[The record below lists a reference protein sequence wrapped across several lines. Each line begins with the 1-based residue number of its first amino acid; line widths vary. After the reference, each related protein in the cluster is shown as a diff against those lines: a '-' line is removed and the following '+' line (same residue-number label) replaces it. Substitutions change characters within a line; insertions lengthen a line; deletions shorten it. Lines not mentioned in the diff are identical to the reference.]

1 MKPGKAA
8 HFHLLINVVASRI
21 PPPFS
26 KKQGR
31 CLGSQSAQTQG
42 SRGSWGWGWVK
53 WARRVLGRLRCSHPT
68 EQSRIF
74 PRDEGLKA
82 DGVEIAPVKGFG
94 GNFFFDPLQLDLCNL
109 SVHFI
114 QFPVTAVSQIGAQ
127 AAGGSFPPAPDS
139 QVLWL
144 PTQQPC
150 CPKCAILQPYS
161 SGNLI
166 VKGRRL
172 RGGGGGTSE
181 LQERQARGRNSQH
194 FGAVN
199 PVGSPSAGHQ
209 MSLLPRLSR
218 PDSAHLPTCLVSV
231 HVTIPLSACRTPR
244 ITGPSHQLA
253 LKP

>member
-1 MKPGKAA
+1 M
-8 HFHLLINVVASRI
+8 
-21 PPPFS
+21 
-26 KKQGR
+26 
-31 CLGSQSAQTQG
+31 
-42 SRGSWGWGWVK
+42 K

-114 QFPVTAVSQIGAQ
+114 QFPLTAVSQIGAQ